1 MPQYLPPRTGTVL
14 TVAVCDRCKMK
25 AYLDDL
31 VSDVN
36 SPGLR
41 VHAHCADLKDPYR
54 LPARKTEV
62 ISVRYPRP
70 EEDLIPPEE

>member
-1 MPQYLPPRTGTVL
+1 MPRYLSSGGGTTL
-14 TVAVCDRCKMK
+14 TVAICDRCKLK
-25 AYLDDL
+25 AYLVDL